1 MYRDRKIMNLPTKLL
16 CVAMFFFPLF
26 SSPSAL
32 AQTDNRISTAKD
44 AVYGEAGVDVLY
56 SHTSGVSLFVHS
68 QGVGV
73 NGRWGRFVTAKAS
86 RSFAFDLY
94 FTKHLREEMTA
105 NPVYPEA
112 LPYVFGKSNSM
123 FSLRF
128 LREHRKE
135 LSPKLRFGA
144 VQVGTVARYGF
155 SLGFLK
161 PVYLYIGIPEI
172 PYEQIITVEYNPE
185 EHFYDDIYGRAP
197 WVNGLDELTVVPGI
211 HLGGGLT
218 FEYSSQRGYTKSVEI
233 GTMFDA
239 YLNEMEILASDFVDP
254 QRLFLSLYIKLEMGS
269 CWTDAR

>member
-1 MYRDRKIMNLPTKLL
+1 MHLPTNLL

-26 SSPSAL
+26 TSSSVL
-32 AQTDNRISTAKD
+32 AQTDNRISTSKD
-44 AVYGEAGVDVLY
+44 AVYGDDGEDVIY
-56 SHTSGVSLFVHS
+56 SHTSGVSIFVHS

-73 NGRWGRFVTAKAS
+73 NGRLGTFLTAISS

-123 FSLRF
+123 FSMRL

-161 PVYLYIGIPEI
+161 PVYLYIGIPDI

-197 WVNGLDELTVVPGI
+197 WVNGLDDLTVVPGI

-218 FEYSSQRGYTKSVEI
+218 FEYSSQRGYTKSLEI
-233 GTMFDA
+233 GAMFDA
-239 YLNEMEILASDFVDP
+239 YLNEIEILTSDLVEP